1 MYISLTFNF
10 FLLSPSLSTLL
21 PFACAHTLVKVL
33 SFKARATLAAAA
45 AAALWPRSRE
55 ENDVPSTLASFRVGS
70 QVAGSLASWSKIR
83 QRSKREALLAPQRE
97 TWVHQ
102 LSVHPPSS
110 QPCQR

>member
-10 FLLSPSLSTLL
+10 FLLFPSLSTLL
-21 PFACAHTLVKVL
+21 PFACAHTLVIVL